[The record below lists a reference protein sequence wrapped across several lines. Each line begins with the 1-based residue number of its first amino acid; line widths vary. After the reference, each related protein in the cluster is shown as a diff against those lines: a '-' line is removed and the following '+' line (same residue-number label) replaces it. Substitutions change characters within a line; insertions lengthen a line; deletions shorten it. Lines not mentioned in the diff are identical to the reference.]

1 MAKNVEFTYDIYIGA
16 PVAKVWKGI
25 VDGEMTKHY
34 VYGTRLQSKLKKGAP
49 YAYVGDGEFKVVDG
63 EIVEIEPEK
72 RLVMSWQAHWDD
84 SVAKDRPSRVSYSSP
99 LPDHRPLGFTSFTM
113 TSMARSQPTRDRR

>member
-1 MAKNVEFTYDIYIGA
+1 MAKNVEFTYDIYIAA

-63 EIVEIEPEK
+63 RSS
-72 RLVMSWQAHWDD
+72 RL
-84 SVAKDRPSRVSYSSP
+84 SP
-99 LPDHRPLGFTSFTM
+99 RNGWS
-113 TSMARSQPTRDRR
+113 